1 MYLKAIAKFKENP
14 ETNHEAAIELLDAT
28 LAVVPNFNL
37 ATLAKNAI
45 ASQKPETD
53 SD

>member
-1 MYLKAIAKFKENP
+1 
-14 ETNHEAAIELLDAT
+14 

-45 ASQKPETD
+45 ASQKPETVID
-53 SD
+53 